1 MRIAGAMDADIT
13 ELDPRAWDAM
23 RRALNQRVVV
33 SKSWL
38 IPSKKNRVWVV
49 ETDVRSVV
57 VKKSLSR
64 RAHHEFEA
72 LLKAKGKGTDVPMP
86 LFMDVDFLVM
96 EYIPGE
102 PCDHLINL
110 MFSSEVAE
118 RLGVWLASFHEAF
131 SEGGQSIM
139 GDAVLSNFVLYDGRV
154 FGFDLEDVRPGEP
167 LDDVGMLATSI
178 LATEPYFT
186 PIKFDLCRRMLEA
199 YEEVAG
205 TEVIESSRPYVA
217 RHLRLACHGRPLL
230 RRPFEQAAQGISRAW
245 PKLA

>member
-1 MRIAGAMDADIT
+1 MDPDLT
-13 ELDPRAWDAM
+13 ELDPRAWEAM
-23 RRALNQRVVV
+23 KRALNQRVVV

-38 IPSKKNRVWVV
+38 IPSKRNRVWVV

-57 VKKSLSR
+57 VKKSLSH
-64 RAHHEFEA
+64 RAPQEFEA
-72 LLKAKGKGTDVPMP
+72 LLKARGKGIDVPIPM
-86 LFMDVDFLVM
+86 FMHGDFVVM

-102 PCDHLINL
+102 PCESLINL
-110 MFSSEVAE
+110 MFSAEVAE

-131 SEGGQSIM
+131 SDGEESVM
-139 GDAVLSNFVLYDGRV
+139 ADAVLSNFVLHDGRIY
-154 FGFDLEDVRPGEP
+154 GFDLEDVRPGEP

-230 RRPFEQAAQGISRAW
+230 RRPFEQAAQGIGRAW